1 MADLRF
7 PTPPSLACDVSS
19 LRQLGT
25 DTSVFPIALGCWRMT
40 GSDESNQQL
49 VHTAIDAGV
58 TLIDNADVYGLDW
71 GGTHFG
77 ACEEALGRVFAATKG
92 LRDKVILAT
101 KAGIVPGTPYNSSRD
116 YIVSACEASLARMG
130 VEYVDLFQIHRPDVF
145 THPEELAE
153 ALQSLQQRGLI
164 REIGV
169 SNYSPTQTLA
179 LNAFLNDG
187 LATSQPEFSA
197 LHLEP
202 MRDGTL
208 DLCMEA
214 GITPLAWSPLAGGRL
229 ASGKD
234 ASPALLSVLDAL
246 ANRENV
252 TRSAIA
258 IAFVLAHPSAPV
270 AIVGTQQPE
279 RLHEL
284 VRATTVTLTRTD
296 VYSIIQASDGVPL
309 P

>member
-7 PTPPSLACDVSS
+7 PMPPSLACDGSS

-116 YIVSACEASLARMG
+116 YIVSACEASLTRMG
-130 VEYVDLFQIHRPDVF
+130 VEHVDLFQIHRPDVF

-187 LATSQPEFSA
+187 LVTTQPEFSA

-229 ASGKD
+229 ANGKD
-234 ASPALLSVLDAL
+234 ASPELLSVLDAL
-246 ANRENV
+246 AERENV